1 MNGDTD
7 KGFTLIEALIAILVL
22 SLGLLGVAAMQL
34 NAMKSSH
41 VSYQRSIATLSAQ
54 DAVERLWAELGD
66 ASNPGIC
73 PDATSVATINAAWNA
88 QWSTLLPISD
98 ATPITATDCEYVIS
112 VQWSDERFD
121 ENLDGN
127 IDSVSSLAYVVEL
140 PGRVASP

>member
-1 MNGDTD
+1 MSGKIN

-34 NAMKSSH
+34 KAMQSAH

-66 ASNPGIC
+66 ASKPGIC
-73 PDATSVATINAAWNA
+73 PDATSVATINTAWNT

-98 ATPITATDCEYVIS
+98 TTPITATDCEYVIS
-112 VQWSDERFD
+112 VQWSETRFD
-121 ENLDGN
+121 ENQDGTV
-127 IDSVSSLAYVVEL
+127 DSVSSLAYVVEL
-140 PGRVASP
+140 PGRVVSP